1 MGGFMDAS
9 AGAGVNLADLIPKD
23 RKPWW
28 RDTRLLH
35 LNFLLLSAL
44 LTQTASGFDSSM
56 INGMQ
61 SLTHWATFFDHPN
74 GTRLGAMTAGTTGG
88 TLIAVLWSSQLCER
102 FGRRWPIFGGS
113 AVIILGSV
121 LQGAAQNFGM
131 FVAGRFI
138 VGAGLCMVS
147 TAAPPL
153 LTECAYPT
161 HRGVL
166 VSMYM
171 VSWPL
176 GSLVAAWITYGTFRI
191 DSAWSWRLPSLLQC
205 SVSVVQMALV
215 WFAPESPRWLI
226 YNNRQD
232 EARAFFAK
240 FHGHGDADAPLVRF
254 EMAEV
259 VATLEM
265 EKEQKQARWAA
276 FFSTPGMRHRFFLAA
291 WIPAMLQ
298 WSGNNLTSYY
308 LTRVLNS
315 IGITDSK
322 TQLIINGCLSI
333 WSFLTA
339 FVFAGLVDRLG
350 RRFLF
355 LLGMAGML
363 LSYVIWTICSALNQQ
378 RNFEDHGLAA
388 GVITM
393 ILVFSAFYHVQSPAA
408 PTYIMEILPFTLR
421 AKGAMLYQLT
431 GNIAGIFNSFVN
443 PIGMTNLGWRYY
455 IVWCCVIAFNLA
467 TIYFFFPETRGYA
480 LEDVG
485 QIFDGPDALTG
496 TNAMRK
502 MGMTV
507 DGEVEHAEDAEN
519 AENADASTASAA
531 KPNVQHNE
539 VEVV

>member
-1 MGGFMDAS
+1 MGGFMDSSAS
-9 AGAGVNLADLIPKD
+9 LGPGLNIADMIPKD

-28 RDTRLLH
+28 RDTRLLQ

-61 SLTHWATFFDHPN
+61 SLTHWAEFFDHPN

-113 AVIILGSV
+113 AVIIVGSV

-138 VGAGLCMVS
+138 VGAGLCMVA

-161 HRGVL
+161 HRGII

-176 GSLVAAWITYGTFRI
+176 GSLMAAWITYGAFRI
-191 DSAWSWRLPSLLQC
+191 DSSWSWRLPSLLQC
-205 SVSVVQMALV
+205 LVSVVQIAIV

-226 YNNRQD
+226 YNGRNE
-232 EARAFFAK
+232 EALAFFTK
-240 FHGHGDADAPLVRF
+240 YHGYGDPNAPLVRF

-265 EKEQKQARWAA
+265 EKEQKQSRWQAY
-276 FFSTPGMRHRFFLAA
+276 FSSPGMRHRFFLNA
-291 WIPAMLQ
+291 WIPMMLQ
-298 WSGNNLTSYY
+298 WSGNGLTSYY

-315 IGITDSK
+315 IGVTDSK
-322 TQLIINGCLSI
+322 TQLVINGCLSI
-333 WSFLTA
+333 WSLLTA
-339 FVFAGLVDRLG
+339 AVFAGLVDRLG
-350 RRFLF
+350 RRTLF

-363 LSYVIWTICSALNQQ
+363 LSYIIWTVCSAINQQ
-378 RNFEDHGLAA
+378 RNFQDTGLAA
-388 GVITM
+388 AVIVM
-393 ILVFSAFYHVQSPAA
+393 IMVFSAFYHVQSPIA
-408 PTYIMEILPFTLR
+408 PTYVMEILPFALR
-421 AKGAMLYQLT
+421 SKGSMVYQLT
-431 GNIAGIFNSFVN
+431 GNIAGVFNSFVN
-443 PIGMTNLGWRYY
+443 PIGMTNLAWRYY
-455 IVWCCVIAFNLA
+455 IVWCCVIAFNL
-467 TIYFFFPETRGYA
+467 TLIYFFFPETRGYA
-480 LEDVG
+480 LEDVA
-485 QIFDGPDALTG
+485 QIFDGPDALAG
-496 TNAMRK
+496 TNAMKK
-502 MGMTV
+502 MGMV
-507 DGEVEHAEDAEN
+507 VEAETANLDIEQVHSN
-519 AENADASTASAA
+519 AADSKTR
-531 KPNVQHNE
+531 NVQHNE
-539 VEVV
+539 VEVL